1 MIKEDRFLEKI
12 ADFCIS
18 KSKDLG
24 STSSNV
30 LVMNTISENVNIRNK
45 KLDGSERS
53 ENLGVTLTTYI
64 GKKKASI
71 SSTNLSENNLI
82 ELVTRC
88 IDSTKVTPEDE
99 YNSLPDQ
106 ELHFKGEKNLELYDN
121 THLSNDEKINFIKDA
136 EEVAFSHEKIVN
148 TNGSGFSETK
158 SNFILANSNG
168 FSDGYKTS
176 QFTAYCEVV
185 SKSNGSMERDYEY
198 SSKRHF
204 KDLLTPKQIG
214 ESAAK
219 MAISKLNPK
228 KIESNKMGIVFD
240 KRIAQNLLSTFAS
253 AISSNTISKGTTF
266 LKDCLNKKIFN
277 DQINIIDK
285 ANIKKANGSRYFDSE
300 GVRIE
305 DLKLVKNGIL
315 KDYLVETYSGKKI
328 NRKSNGRS
336 SGTTNLYFENGD
348 QSFDQLI
355 NSEKKLLYI
364 KETIGRGANIITGD
378 YSVGASGI
386 MIENGK
392 FTFPVS
398 EITIAGNFNEMFKNI
413 FLADDLEFKYSTN
426 SPTMLVNGITVGG
439 K

>member
-71 SSTNLSENNLI
+71 SSTNFSENNLI

-106 ELHFKGEKNLELYDN
+106 ELHFKGEKNLELYDI
-121 THLSNDEKINFIKDA
+121 THLSNDEKINFIKEA
-136 EEVAFSHEKIVN
+136 EEVAFSHDKIVN

-266 LKDCLNKKIFN
+266 LKDSLDKKIFN

-413 FLADDLEFKYSTN
+413 ILADDLEFKYSTN

>member
-71 SSTNLSENNLI
+71 SSTNFSENNLI

-121 THLSNDEKINFIKDA
+121 THLSNDEKINFIKEA
-136 EEVAFSHEKIVN
+136 EEVAFSHDKIVN

-198 SSKRHF
+198 SSKRHY

-219 MAISKLNPK
+219 LAISKLNPK

-277 DQINIIDK
+277 DKINVIDK

-305 DLKLVKNGIL
+305 DLQLVKNGIL
-315 KDYLVETYSGKKI
+315 NDYLVETYSGKKI

-413 FLADDLEFKYSTN
+413 ILADDLEFKYSTN

>member
-82 ELVTRC
+82 ELVKRC

-121 THLSNDEKINFIKDA
+121 THLSNDEKINFIKEA
-136 EEVAFSHEKIVN
+136 EEIAFSHEKIVN

-198 SSKRHF
+198 SSKRHY

-219 MAISKLNPK
+219 LAISKLNPK

-315 KDYLVETYSGKKI
+315 NDYLVETYSGKKI

-413 FLADDLEFKYSTN
+413 ILADDLEFKYSTN

>member
-121 THLSNDEKINFIKDA
+121 THLSNDEKINFIKEA
-136 EEVAFSHEKIVN
+136 EEVAFSHDKIVN

-198 SSKRHF
+198 ISKRHY

-219 MAISKLNPK
+219 LAISKLNPK

-240 KRIAQNLLSTFAS
+240 KRIAQNLLSTFAN

-266 LKDCLNKKIFN
+266 LKDCLDKKIFN

-315 KDYLVETYSGKKI
+315 NDYLVETYSGKKI

-398 EITIAGNFNEMFKNI
+398 EITIAGNFSEMFNKI
-413 FLADDLEFKYSTN
+413 ILADDLEFKYSTN

>member
-1 MIKEDRFLEKI
+1 MIKEDRFLKKI

-18 KSKDLG
+18 KSKALG
-24 STSSNV
+24 STSANV

-71 SSTNLSENNLI
+71 SSTNLTENNLI

-121 THLSNDEKINFIKDA
+121 THLSNDEKINFIKEA
-136 EEVAFSHEKIVN
+136 EEVAFSNDKIVN

-198 SSKRHF
+198 SSKRHY

-219 MAISKLNPK
+219 LAISKLNPK

-266 LKDCLNKKIFN
+266 LKDCLDKKIFK

-305 DLKLVKNGIL
+305 DLQLVKNGIL
-315 KDYLVETYSGKKI
+315 NDYLVETYSGKKI

-413 FLADDLEFKYSTN
+413 ILADDLEFKYSTN
-426 SPTMLVNGITVGG
+426 SPTMLLNGITVGG

>member
-71 SSTNLSENNLI
+71 SSTNFSENNLI

-121 THLSNDEKINFIKDA
+121 RHLSNDEKINFIKEA

-198 SSKRHF
+198 SSKRHY

-219 MAISKLNPK
+219 LAISKLNPK

-413 FLADDLEFKYSTN
+413 ILADDLEFKYSTN

>member
-88 IDSTKVTPEDE
+88 IDSSKVTPEDE

-121 THLSNDEKINFIKDA
+121 THLSNDEKINFIKEA

-198 SSKRHF
+198 SSKRHY

-219 MAISKLNPK
+219 LAISKLNPK

-240 KRIAQNLLSTFAS
+240 KRISQNLLSTFAS

-266 LKDCLNKKIFN
+266 LKDCLDKKIFN

-315 KDYLVETYSGKKI
+315 NDYLVETYSGKKI

-413 FLADDLEFKYSTN
+413 ILADDLEFKYSTN

>member
-53 ENLGVTLTTYI
+53 ENLGVSFTTYI

-121 THLSNDEKINFIKDA
+121 THLSNDEKINFIKEA
-136 EEVAFSHEKIVN
+136 EEVAFSHDKIVN

-266 LKDCLNKKIFN
+266 LKDSLDKKIFN

-413 FLADDLEFKYSTN
+413 ILADDLEFKYSTN

>member
-30 LVMNTISENVNIRNK
+30 LMMNTISENVNIRNK

-71 SSTNLSENNLI
+71 SSTNFSENNLI

-121 THLSNDEKINFIKDA
+121 THLSNDEKINFIKEA
-136 EEVAFSHEKIVN
+136 EEIAFSNEKIVN

-204 KDLLTPKQIG
+204 NDLLTPKQIG

-219 MAISKLNPK
+219 LSISKLNPK

-266 LKDCLNKKIFN
+266 LKDCLNKKVFN

-305 DLKLVKNGIL
+305 DLQLVKNGIL
-315 KDYLVETYSGKKI
+315 NDYLVETYSGKKI

-336 SGTTNLYFENGD
+336 SGTPNLYFENGD

-355 NSEKKLLYI
+355 NSDKKLLYI

-413 FLADDLEFKYSTN
+413 ILADDLEFKYSTN

>member
-24 STSSNV
+24 STSSNG

-71 SSTNLSENNLI
+71 SSTNFSENNLI

-121 THLSNDEKINFIKDA
+121 THLSNDEKINFIKEA
-136 EEVAFSHEKIVN
+136 EEVAFSHDKIVN

-204 KDLLTPKQIG
+204 NDLLTPRQIG

-305 DLKLVKNGIL
+305 DLQLVKNGIL
-315 KDYLVETYSGKKI
+315 NDYLVETYSGKKI

-355 NSEKKLLYI
+355 NSDKKLLYI

-413 FLADDLEFKYSTN
+413 ILADDLEFKYSTN
-426 SPTMLVNGITVGG
+426 SPTMLVNDITVGG

>member
-121 THLSNDEKINFIKDA
+121 THLSNDEKINFIKEA
-136 EEVAFSHEKIVN
+136 EEVAFSHDKIVN
-148 TNGSGFSETK
+148 KNGSGFSETK

-198 SSKRHF
+198 SSKRHY

-219 MAISKLNPK
+219 LAISKLNPK

-305 DLKLVKNGIL
+305 DLQLVKNGIL
-315 KDYLVETYSGKKI
+315 NDYLVETYSGKKI

-413 FLADDLEFKYSTN
+413 ILADDLEFKYSTN
-426 SPTMLVNGITVGG
+426 SPTMLVNDITVGG

>member
-1 MIKEDRFLEKI
+1 MIKEDRFLEKN

-71 SSTNLSENNLI
+71 SSTNFSENNLI

-121 THLSNDEKINFIKDA
+121 THLSNDEKINFIKEA
-136 EEVAFSHEKIVN
+136 EEVAFSHDKIVN

-185 SKSNGSMERDYEY
+185 SRSNGSMERDYEY

-214 ESAAK
+214 ESAAQLS
-219 MAISKLNPK
+219 ISKLNPK

-266 LKDCLNKKIFN
+266 LKDCLDKKIFN

-413 FLADDLEFKYSTN
+413 ILADDLEFKYSTN

>member
-121 THLSNDEKINFIKDA
+121 THLSNDEKINFIKEA
-136 EEVAFSHEKIVN
+136 EEVAFSHDKIVN

-198 SSKRHF
+198 SSKRHY

-219 MAISKLNPK
+219 LAISKLNPK

-305 DLKLVKNGIL
+305 DLQLVKNGIL
-315 KDYLVETYSGKKI
+315 NDYLVETYSGKKI

-413 FLADDLEFKYSTN
+413 ILADDLEFKYSTN
-426 SPTMLVNGITVGG
+426 SPTILVNGITVGG

>member
-1 MIKEDRFLEKI
+1 M
-12 ADFCIS
+12 
-18 KSKDLG
+18 
-24 STSSNV
+24 
-30 LVMNTISENVNIRNK
+30 
-45 KLDGSERS
+45 
-53 ENLGVTLTTYI
+53 
-64 GKKKASI
+64 
-71 SSTNLSENNLI
+71 
-82 ELVTRC
+82 
-88 IDSTKVTPEDE
+88 
-99 YNSLPDQ
+99 
-106 ELHFKGEKNLELYDN
+106 ELYDN
-121 THLSNDEKINFIKDA
+121 THLSNDEKINFIKEA
-136 EEVAFSHEKIVN
+136 EEVAFSHDKIVN

-266 LKDCLNKKIFN
+266 LKDCLDKKIFN

-315 KDYLVETYSGKKI
+315 NDYLVETYSGKKI

-398 EITIAGNFNEMFKNI
+398 EITIAGNFSEMFNKI
-413 FLADDLEFKYSTN
+413 ILADDLEFKYSTN

>member
-1 MIKEDRFLEKI
+1 MIKEDRFLKKI

-18 KSKDLG
+18 KSKELG
-24 STSSNV
+24 STSSSV

-71 SSTNLSENNLI
+71 SSTNLSENNLT
-82 ELVTRC
+82 ELATRC
-88 IDSTKVTPEDE
+88 IDSAKVTPEDE

-106 ELHFKGEKNLELYDN
+106 ELHFNGEKNLELYDN
-121 THLSNDEKINFIKDA
+121 THLSNDEKINFIKEA
-136 EEVAFSHEKIVN
+136 EEVAFSQDKIVN

-198 SSKRHF
+198 SSKRHY

-219 MAISKLNPK
+219 LAISKLNPK
-228 KIESNKMGIVFD
+228 KIESSKMGIIFD

-266 LKDCLNKKIFN
+266 LKDCLDKKIFN

-300 GVRIE
+300 GVRVE
-305 DLKLVKNGIL
+305 DLQLVKNGIL
-315 KDYLVETYSGKKI
+315 KDYLIETYSGKKI

-378 YSVGASGI
+378 YSVGASGV

-392 FTFPVS
+392 FTYPVS

-413 FLADDLEFKYSTN
+413 SLADDLEFKYSTN

>member
-121 THLSNDEKINFIKDA
+121 THLSNDEKINFIKEA

-168 FSDGYKTS
+168 FSDGYRTS

-198 SSKRHF
+198 SSKRHY

-219 MAISKLNPK
+219 LAISKLNPK

-305 DLKLVKNGIL
+305 DLQLVKNGIL
-315 KDYLVETYSGKKI
+315 NDYLVETYSGKKI

>member
-82 ELVTRC
+82 ELVTKC

-121 THLSNDEKINFIKDA
+121 THLSNDEKINFIKEA
-136 EEVAFSHEKIVN
+136 EEVAFSHDKIVN

-198 SSKRHF
+198 SSKRHY

-219 MAISKLNPK
+219 LAISKLNPK

-240 KRIAQNLLSTFAS
+240 KRIAQNLLSTFAN

-266 LKDCLNKKIFN
+266 LKDCLDKKIFN

-305 DLKLVKNGIL
+305 DLQLVKNGIL
-315 KDYLVETYSGKKI
+315 NDYLVETYSGKKI

-413 FLADDLEFKYSTN
+413 ILADDLEFKYSTN

>member
-121 THLSNDEKINFIKDA
+121 THLSNDEKINFIKEA
-136 EEVAFSHEKIVN
+136 EEVAFSHDKIVN

-198 SSKRHF
+198 SSKRHY

-219 MAISKLNPK
+219 LAISKLNPK

-266 LKDCLNKKIFN
+266 LKDCLNKKVFN

-305 DLKLVKNGIL
+305 DLQLVKNGIL
-315 KDYLVETYSGKKI
+315 SDYLVETYSGKKI

-355 NSEKKLLYI
+355 NLDKKLLYI

-413 FLADDLEFKYSTN
+413 ILADDLEFKYSTN

>member
-71 SSTNLSENNLI
+71 SSTNLSENNLF

-121 THLSNDEKINFIKDA
+121 THLSNDEKINFIKEA
-136 EEVAFSHEKIVN
+136 EEVAFSHDKIVN

-185 SKSNGSMERDYEY
+185 SRSNGSMERDYEY

-214 ESAAK
+214 ESAAQLS
-219 MAISKLNPK
+219 ISKLNPK

-266 LKDCLNKKIFN
+266 LKDCLDKKIFN

-300 GVRIE
+300 GVRVE
-305 DLKLVKNGIL
+305 DLQLVKNGIL
-315 KDYLVETYSGKKI
+315 NDYLVETYSGKKI

-413 FLADDLEFKYSTN
+413 ILADDLEFKYSTN
-426 SPTMLVNGITVGG
+426 SPTMLVNGITVVC

>member
-71 SSTNLSENNLI
+71 SSTNFSENNLI

-99 YNSLPDQ
+99 YNSLPDK

-121 THLSNDEKINFIKDA
+121 THLSNDEKINFIKEA
-136 EEVAFSHEKIVN
+136 EEVAFSHDKIVN

-228 KIESNKMGIVFD
+228 KIESNKMGIIFD

>member
-121 THLSNDEKINFIKDA
+121 THLSNDEKINFIKEA
-136 EEVAFSHEKIVN
+136 EEVAFSHDKIVN

-198 SSKRHF
+198 SSKRHYE
-204 KDLLTPKQIG
+204 DLLTPKQIG

-219 MAISKLNPK
+219 LAISKLNPK

-266 LKDCLNKKIFN
+266 LKDCLDKKIFN

-305 DLKLVKNGIL
+305 DLQLVKNGIL
-315 KDYLVETYSGKKI
+315 NDYLVETYSGKKI

-413 FLADDLEFKYSTN
+413 ILADDLEFKYSTN
-426 SPTMLVNGITVGG
+426 SPTMLVNDITVGG

>member
-1 MIKEDRFLEKI
+1 MIKEDRFLKKI
-12 ADFCIS
+12 ADICIS

-71 SSTNLSENNLI
+71 SSTNFSENNLI

-99 YNSLPDQ
+99 YNSLPDK

-121 THLSNDEKINFIKDA
+121 THLSNDEKINFIKEA
-136 EEVAFSHEKIVN
+136 EEVAFSHDKIVN

-219 MAISKLNPK
+219 LAISKLNPK

-266 LKDCLNKKIFN
+266 LRDCLNKKIFN

-392 FTFPVS
+392 FTFPVN
-398 EITIAGNFNEMFKNI
+398 EITIAGNFNEMFNNI
-413 FLADDLEFKYSTN
+413 ILADDLEFKYSTN

>member
-30 LVMNTISENVNIRNK
+30 LVTNTISENVNIRNK

-88 IDSTKVTPEDE
+88 IEATKVTPEDE

-121 THLSNDEKINFIKDA
+121 THLSNDEKINFIKEA
-136 EEVAFSHEKIVN
+136 EEVAFSHDKIVN

-198 SSKRHF
+198 SSKRHY

-219 MAISKLNPK
+219 LAISKLNPK

-305 DLKLVKNGIL
+305 DLQLVKNGIL
-315 KDYLVETYSGKKI
+315 NDYLVETYSGKKI

-413 FLADDLEFKYSTN
+413 ILADDLEFKYSTS